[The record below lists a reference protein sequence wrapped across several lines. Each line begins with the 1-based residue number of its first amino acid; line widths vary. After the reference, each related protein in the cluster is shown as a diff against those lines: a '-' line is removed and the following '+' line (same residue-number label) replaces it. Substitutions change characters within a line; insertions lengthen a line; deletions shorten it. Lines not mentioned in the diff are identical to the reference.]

1 MKRFISFILCC
12 IMAVSLCIP
21 AFAVET
27 ETGGNDALEVASTH
41 SATDVGDAE
50 VKSVMVPQTTYSW
63 RFTTKS
69 SGTATAGSWTLFYEG
84 EPSKNGGETD
94 TASAGVSYTHTF
106 SGSLTGEVKEKVQV
120 QLGYSFGKSAE
131 FSVSKQSR
139 TLKKG
144 EYVKAYYMKN
154 YELTTVN
161 QTQYKTVRGWQQKY
175 PGGPYEFVNTTSA
188 TGKTQTA
195 TAKRAIL
202 PKIKLE
208 YYMSRSTRSANILGV
223 DEIPYETEIY
233 EYIDGQYVLT
243 ERIPVYR

>member
-208 YYMSRSTRSANILGV
+208 YYV
-223 DEIPYETEIY
+223 EIDKI
-233 EYIDGQYVLT
+233 GQYPRCGRDT
-243 ERIPVYR
+243 I